1 MIFSTS
7 EPAQYVVVWPGS
19 CKVKDISYI
28 ATIAIPSNLQ
38 ITGLFQEKAQFC
50 YLLFCNSNSRLNV
63 VISIPYP
70 NSISLLFPAKST
82 LTGVSG
88 ISQ

>member
-1 MIFSTS
+1 MIMIFSTS

-19 CKVKDISYI
+19 CEVKDISYI

-50 YLLFCNSNSRLNV
+50 YLLYICNKDNG
-63 VISIPYP
+63 
-70 NSISLLFPAKST
+70 
-82 LTGVSG
+82 LTVK
-88 ISQ
+88 ILK

>member
-1 MIFSTS
+1 MIMIFSTS

-19 CKVKDISYI
+19 CEVKDISYI

-50 YLLFCNSNSRLNV
+50 YLLLKPTYQPAEIREIPKIYHLVNR
-63 VISIPYP
+63 VISGRGSP
-70 NSISLLFPAKST
+70 
-82 LTGVSG
+82 
-88 ISQ
+88 

>member
-7 EPAQYVVVWPGS
+7 EPAQYVVVWPIS

-38 ITGLFQEKAQFC
+38 IAGLFQKKAQFC
-50 YLLFCNSNSRLNV
+50 YLLC
-63 VISIPYP
+63 IS
-70 NSISLLFPAKST
+70 
-82 LTGVSG
+82 GVDTIENPEIYEKYMTFSG
-88 ISQ
+88 KN